1 MSCKKT
7 KNFALNVP
15 ETYFTFFSVIKKAD
29 VVKVMEKV
37 HQIEAENPRFMREG
51 RAGGW
56 RAELSPSQETEF

>member
-7 KNFALNVP
+7 KKFALNVP
-15 ETYFTFFSVIKKAD
+15 KAYILHFSNIKKAD

-56 RAELSPSQETEF
+56 RAELSPSQEP